1 MGLWSG
7 AGRRSDHGMEEPEGG
22 CWRRQSGAACT
33 EEQVGC
39 SSKITRFYK
48 EGDCSRETCDTGF
61 TGTSLGLSRLGQN
74 KSENIGRHP

>member
-1 MGLWSG
+1 ML
-7 AGRRSDHGMEEPEGG
+7 
-22 CWRRQSGAACT
+22 

-48 EGDCSRETCDTGF
+48 EGDCSQETCDTGF
-61 TGTSLGLSRLGQN
+61 TGTSHGLSCLGQN